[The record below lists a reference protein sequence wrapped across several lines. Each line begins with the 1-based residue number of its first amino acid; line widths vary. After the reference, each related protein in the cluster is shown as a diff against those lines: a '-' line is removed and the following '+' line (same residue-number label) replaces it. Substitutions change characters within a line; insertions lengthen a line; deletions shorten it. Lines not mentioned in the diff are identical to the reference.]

1 MSALSFEKTG
11 RSHLRS
17 IMENELMPK
26 YRFHSVLDVTPED
39 IHKMGARAIGLDID
53 NTIAPDGTFKF
64 LKGVEHWLDTMRKAG
79 IPVIIISN
87 GTVFRVGPIA
97 KKIRSAVCLR
107 CCKAEAQGALKS
119 CRKARR
125 ADREARYARRSDFF
139 RHQGGKPMR
148 RNCRQNRP
156 YACKESLSALL
167 CVEGKARGAYNKRI

>member
-39 IHKMGARAIGLDID
+39 IRKMGARAIGLDID

-97 KKIRSAVCLR
+97 KNSVCR
-107 CCKAEAQGALKS
+107 M
-119 CRKARR
+119 
-125 ADREARYARRSDFF
+125 F
-139 RHQGGKPMR
+139 
-148 RNCRQNRP
+148 
-156 YACKESLSALL
+156 ALL
-167 CVEGKARGAYNKRI
+167 QSRSPRGS

>member
-1 MSALSFEKTG
+1 MD
-11 RSHLRS
+11 
-17 IMENELMPK
+17 NELMPK

-39 IHKMGARAIGLDID
+39 IRKMGARAIGLDID

-97 KKIRSAVCLR
+97 KKVRPAVCLR

-139 RHQGGKPMR
+139 ADIKAANRCGAIAVRIDPM
-148 RNCRQNRP
+148 P
-156 YACKESLSALL
+156 AKSLYPHYYAWKAKREEPIIKEFAKITWVWCL
-167 CVEGKARGAYNKRI
+167 R